1 MRRSG
6 VQVLYPAPFRWITAA
21 HQPNAMKVSVE
32 FLFVFAGR
40 VAMLSLLSGVLVLSV
55 TVWDGRAVA
64 RAAGAETLP
73 AAQTRLR
80 YAEEELESAQL
91 QVRRQEQRV
100 KDAEDSL
107 ARQQKRVEEEQAKV
121 ERSRSALADAK
132 ARVEQAK
139 QKHEQAYAD
148 IQRLYRE
155 RQQPPGPGNPP
166 EAARPLTN

>member
-6 VQVLYPAPFRWITAA
+6 VQVLYPAPFRSIAA
-21 HQPNAMKVSVE
+21 TYQSDAMKVSVE
-32 FLFVFAGR
+32 LLLVFAGR
-40 VAMLSLLSGVLVLSV
+40 VAVLSLVSGVLVLSV
-55 TVWDGRAVA
+55 TAWDGPAVA
-64 RAAGAETLP
+64 HAAGAETLT

-80 YAEEELESAQL
+80 YAEEELESAQS

-121 ERSRSALADAK
+121 ERNKSALADAK

-155 RQQPPGPGNPP
+155 RQHSPGNPP
-166 EAARPLTN
+166 EASKLLTN